1 MHFLTRQSF
10 TASGFQ
16 VLKMDLTHEQLKQI
30 EDLASI
36 GRSIRSI
43 ARIME
48 FDYKAF
54 KEAAEQE
61 GSLLAYHFALGSER
75 AQAALDLAIKNAA
88 EGGNITAA
96 QQFDK
101 ILKTQRYEE
110 RKRQLLGR

>member
-1 MHFLTRQSF
+1 
-10 TASGFQ
+10 
-16 VLKMDLTHEQLKQI
+16 MDLTHDQLKQI

-48 FDYKAF
+48 IDYKAF
-54 KEAAEQE
+54 KSAVDED
-61 GSLLAYHFALGSER
+61 GSLIAYHFNLGSEK
-75 AQAALDLAIKNAA
+75 AQAAIDLATKSAA
-88 EGGNITAA
+88 EGGNITAI

-101 ILKTQRYEE
+101 IIKTQRYEE

>member
-1 MHFLTRQSF
+1 
-10 TASGFQ
+10 
-16 VLKMDLTHEQLKQI
+16 MDLTPDQLKQI

-48 FDYKAF
+48 LDYDSLKS
-54 KEAAEQE
+54 ESGDI
-61 GSLLAYHFALGSER
+61 GSLVAYHFALGSER
-75 AQAALDLAIKNAA
+75 AQASIDLATKNAA
-88 EGGNITAA
+88 EGGNITAI

-101 ILKTQRYEE
+101 LLKTQRYEE